1 MKFSQIRGSAARGQS
16 LVEYTLIVVLVVIAI
31 ALALTLV
38 PLENAISNVFDD
50 AIAGVMNGTVTPR
63 STLSETEFWRLVTEV
78 ASITPQT
85 RIAATNTIPAG
96 GQPTNTPTL
105 APTNTPAPT
114 VTGTP
119 PTPTSTPTQRP
130 PATPVDTEHSY
141 PFYDSGDRLG
151 VWHIGFSNVIN
162 QTALWTVEYFN
173 NPTDA
178 NWFPSIPAATEYLFW
193 PQDINRTWSGVPN
206 GSITNPDNW
215 SVRYTATIPLENFR
229 YQIRLTSKSLARL
242 IINGVNGSGD
252 HAGYRQRRA
261 LCDDGLC
268 WHSWHS

>member
-162 QTALWTVEYFN
+162 QTALWTVSTSTIQRTPIGFLAFQQLQS
-173 NPTDA
+173 TCSGLKI
-178 NWFPSIPAATEYLFW
+178 SIGRGQAFQMAQSPILTIGASATL
-193 PQDINRTWSGVPN
+193 PP
-206 GSITNPDNW
+206 
-215 SVRYTATIPLENFR
+215 FR
-229 YQIRLTSKSLARL
+229 WRISAIKFA
-242 IINGVNGSGD
+242 
-252 HAGYRQRRA
+252 
-261 LCDDGLC
+261 
-268 WHSWHS
+268 